1 MKNPIPNNENDRLK
15 ALKRYDVLD
24 TLSEEEYDNITKLAS
39 SICNVPIA
47 LISLIDEKRQWFK
60 SKIGLGVDET
70 AREISFCQH
79 AIMKDDIYEVK
90 NALEEDRFKENPLV
104 IGDQNIRFYAGA
116 PLTTPE
122 GYNIGTLC
130 VIDTKKNELSPE
142 QKNALQLLAKQVI
155 TLLELRI
162 KNDHLKNEVS
172 SLFNNELIHNDE
184 NTIQYKLAIDEYS
197 IVAITNDKGIINY
210 VNDKF
215 IEISKYDRN
224 ELIGKDHRILNS
236 GYHSKE
242 FFKDLWKTIKSGQVW
257 KNEIKNKAKDGSFY
271 WVDTTIIPFLDNKK
285 NPNKYVSIR
294 TDITKK
300 KKLETNVETFFNLS
314 NDYLCI
320 IDSTGHFVKTSPRF
334 NEVLGYS
341 EEELYSQPFVN
352 FISKNDLEYT
362 EEALKDIFNG
372 VEVNNFINRYVKKD
386 GSEIILSWNASFN
399 SDTNLIYASAR
410 DVTEDHRQFN
420 ELIEL
425 NGLQNSILDG
435 TDYAITYTNTSG
447 VIKKIN
453 KAALRLL
460 EYEKDEVID
469 LLTPTTFHDN
479 EEVLK
484 KSKLLSKE
492 LKVDVQ
498 PGFTTIIVKTR
509 LTQKAD
515 SSEWIYISKSGK
527 KTPVWLSVTC
537 IRDKQNN
544 VLGYLMIAQ
553 DYSKKKEL
561 DNQLLKAI
569 ELAESAIKTKDNFLA
584 NMSHEIRTP
593 MNAMIGFTN
602 LLLQSN
608 PTSEQREYIGNVKE
622 AGDNLMVI
630 INDILDLSKIESGKL
645 TIDKYPFD
653 LEKTIK
659 HVYNLLKVKADEK
672 QLHFKLELDKNIPK
686 FINGD
691 KGRINQIIMNLA
703 GNAIKFTQKGEVKIS
718 THLIEKTN
726 KKATL
731 KFAISDTGIGIS
743 GDKINTIFN
752 RFSQGEENTSR
763 RFGGTGLGLNICK
776 QLVELQEGELFVKS
790 TLGKGSEFYFNLT
803 FDIQEESIKSSQEK
817 NIDVSKQLKNT
828 NLKVLLCEDNLMNQ
842 RLTEIVVKNFGFE
855 IDITENGE
863 EGIKLLKT
871 NPYDVILMDL
881 QMPILDGYQATK
893 FIRQEMKSNIPIIAM
908 TAHSMVSEEEKCLEL
923 GMNGY
928 VPKPFTKENL
938 LNKINEVVRNQST
951 RIVSENEIE
960 QINRHKIDLSYLQE
974 LSQGNKQFEK
984 EMMELFIRQVPADLD
999 LLENALTQNNYK
1011 NIQGFAHKIKSSLSI
1026 MMLEELREKFI
1037 LIEKNGHEEHSTE
1050 SSLNEIHS
1058 IKIRLTE
1065 VISLLKNVLLE
1076 DYKDF

>member
-15 ALKRYDVLD
+15 ALKRYNVLD

-60 SKIGLGVDET
+60 SKIGLGVEET

-90 NALEEDRFKENPLV
+90 NALKDDEFRTNPLV
-104 IGDQNIRFYAGA
+104 TGDPNIRFYAGA
-116 PLTTPE
+116 PLTTPD

-155 TLLELRI
+155 ALFRLRV
-162 KNDHLKNEVS
+162 KNNHLKIEVS
-172 SLFNNELIHNDE
+172 SLFN
-184 NTIQYKLAIDEYS
+184 
-197 IVAITNDKGIINY
+197 
-210 VNDKF
+210 
-215 IEISKYDRN
+215 
-224 ELIGKDHRILNS
+224 
-236 GYHSKE
+236 
-242 FFKDLWKTIKSGQVW
+242 
-257 KNEIKNKAKDGSFY
+257 
-271 WVDTTIIPFLDNKK
+271 
-285 NPNKYVSIR
+285 
-294 TDITKK
+294 
-300 KKLETNVETFFNLS
+300 ETFFNLS

-420 ELIEL
+420 ELTEL

-469 LLTPTTFHDN
+469 LLTPATFHDN

-569 ELAESAIKTKDNFLA
+569 ELAENAVKTKDNFLA

-686 FINGD
+686 FIKGD

-743 GDKINTIFN
+743 EDKINTIFN

-817 NIDVSKQLKNT
+817 NIDVPNEQKNT

-938 LNKINEVVRNQST
+938 FNKINEVVRNQST

-960 QINRHKIDLSYLQE
+960 QINRRKIDLSYLQE
-974 LSQGNKQFEK
+974 LSQGSKQFEK
-984 EMMELFIRQVPADLD
+984 EMIELFIKQVPADLD